1 MEGKKLGLRVKTG
14 RGTPA
19 LILVAI
25 VSLIIGALITARLD
39 WTNVTSAGSFWKEGA
54 VNKAPSNAS
63 ASNMPSFVELAK
75 NLSHVVVNISTT
87 QVIKEKQFAPFP
99 EFRGPLDD
107 FFNDDFNKFFNETPK
122 REFKRQSLGSGF
134 LINKEGYILTNQHVI
149 ENATEIIVTFSADKK
164 EYKAKVIGQD
174 QKLDVA
180 LIKIKS
186 AEDLP
191 VAVVGNSDDLQIGEW
206 VLAIGNPFGLGGT
219 VTAGIVSQKGRVIG
233 AGPYDNFIQTDASIN
248 PGNSGG
254 PLFNMRG
261 EVVGINTA
269 IVAGGQGIGFASP
282 INMVKEVLVQLK
294 DKGKI
299 TRGWIGVAVQELTP
313 DIAAKFGLK
322 DSKGVLISSVTPGD
336 PAEQAGMKV
345 GDVLTMFDGRPMEEL
360 SDLPRTVAATPPG
373 KTVEVRVVRD
383 GKEKTFSLK
392 VGTKAE
398 DEIVEASSGEDKGAG
413 ESADKRFGLA
423 VQPMTPELAKRLGM
437 KDITGMFIASVR
449 AESPAAFAGL
459 RRGDVIKEIDKA
471 PVTTLKEFNHAL
483 AGLEKKD
490 TALFLVLR
498 GKTTIFIIVKLNK
511 D

>member
-1 MEGKKLGLRVKTG
+1 MQPKKFSFGVKT
-14 RGTPA
+14 
-19 LILVAI
+19 LLLVAI
-25 VSLIIGALITARLD
+25 VSIITGVLITARLD

-54 VNKAPSNAS
+54 PHAAQPSPSNV
-63 ASNMPSFVELAK
+63 PSFVDLAK
-75 NLSHVVVNISTT
+75 RLSHVVVNISTT
-87 QVIKEKQFAPFP
+87 QVIKERPLVPFP

-107 FFNDDFNKFFNETPK
+107 FFNDDFNRFFNESPK

-134 LINKEGYILTNQHVI
+134 LINKDGYILTNNHVI
-149 ENATEIIVTFSADKK
+149 ENAAEIIVTFSADKK
-164 EYKAKVIGQD
+164 EYKAKVIGHD

-191 VAVVGNSDDLQIGEW
+191 VAVVGNSDDLQTGEW

-261 EVVGINTA
+261 EVVGLNTA
-269 IVAGGQGIGFASP
+269 IVAGGQGIGFATP
-282 INMVKEVLVQLK
+282 INMVKDVLVQLK
-294 DKGKI
+294 DKGKV

-322 DSKGVLISSVTPGD
+322 DTKGVLISSVTAGD
-336 PAEQAGMKV
+336 PAEQAGLKV
-345 GDVLTMFDGRPMEEL
+345 GDVLTMFDGRAMEDL

-373 KTVEVRVVRD
+373 KTVEVRVLRD

-398 DEIVEASSGEDKGAG
+398 DEIIEASAGDEKGG
-413 ESADKRFGLA
+413 DESADKRFGLS
-423 VQPMTPELAKRLGM
+423 VQPVTPELASRLGI
-437 KDITGMFIASVR
+437 KDTTGMFVASVR
-449 AESPAAFAGL
+449 QESPAAFAGI
-459 RRGDVIKEIDKA
+459 RRGDIIKEIDKR
-471 PVTTLKEFNHAL
+471 PVANLKEFNQAL

-498 GKTTIFIIVKLNK
+498 GKTTVFIIVKLNNK